1 MVTLNH
7 YLLLGAAMFAIGIY
21 GVLTRRNILGILISL
36 ELMFNAAM
44 VNFAAFNAFTPDGKP
59 RVMPFQGQALPEL
72 HGQVFALFIILVAAA
87 EAVVGLAL
95 VLAIYRN
102 LKSIYVEHLNLLKW

>member
-1 MVTLNH
+1 MLTLH
-7 YLLLGAAMFAIGIY
+7 SFLILGAVMFVIGIY

-44 VNFAAFNAFTPDGKP
+44 VNFVAFNAFSPEGLVRLTN
-59 RVMPFQGQALPEL
+59 FQGQYMPSL
-72 HGQVFALFIILVAAA
+72 HGQVFALFVILVAAA

-95 VLAIYRN
+95 VLAVYRN
-102 LKSIYVEHLNLLKW
+102 LKSVYVEKLNLLKW